1 MASLYELTGE
11 YLRLASMI
19 EDATD
24 RDDPAFAE
32 AVAQLTE
39 LDDAIECKGE
49 CYARIIKNLQSDING
64 LKGEIDRLSNIKRA
78 REAAVDRLKAAM
90 LDAMQTTGKDKLP
103 TTIGKWSVQHNPMSV
118 TVLDPTKVPER
129 FLKYAEPVVNKAAMI
144 AEHKLTGEEF
154 EGVEFTQTEGVRF
167 R

>member
-11 YLRLASMI
+11 YLRLATMI
-19 EDATD
+19 EDAPD

-39 LDDAIECKGE
+39 LDDAIEGKGE

-64 LKGEIDRLSNIKRA
+64 LKAEIDRLSNVKRA
-78 REAAVDRLKAAM
+78 REAAVERLKDAM
-90 LDAMQTTGKDKLP
+90 LDAMQTTGKNKLP
-103 TTIGKWSVQHNPMSV
+103 TSIGRWTVRKNPMSV
-118 TVLDPTKVPER
+118 VVLDPSKVPER
-129 FLKYAEPVVNKAAMI
+129 FLKYSEPIVNKAAMI

-154 EGVEFTQTEGVRF
+154 EGVEFEQKEGVQF

>member
-11 YLRLASMI
+11 YLRLATMI

-24 RDDPAFAE
+24 RDDPEFAE
-32 AVAQLTE
+32 AVTQLAE
-39 LDDAIECKGE
+39 LDDEIECKGE

-64 LKGEIDRLSNIKRA
+64 LKGEIDRLSNIKKA
-78 REAAVDRLKAAM
+78 REAAVERLKEAM

-103 TTIGKWSVQHNPMSV
+103 TSIGKWSVQKNPMSV
-118 TVLDPTKVPER
+118 TVIDPSKIPER
-129 FLKYAEPVVNKAAMI
+129 FLKYAEPIVNKAAMI

-154 EGVEFTQTEGVRF
+154 EGAEFVQNESVQF